1 MAYNSFA
8 TNDANA
14 VKYWSRRLEFET
26 AKALEISRLMGEG
39 EDSIIQVQSEL
50 TKDTGDKVTFDL
62 LMQLT
67 GDGFT
72 ENETME
78 GSEESFTFYPD
89 SLLINELH
97 NSVRFPARA
106 NINQQRVP
114 WNLRDKAKTALRE
127 WFKVRYTKSFF
138 NQVCGNTVTGLST
151 KYLGNNAA
159 IAPTSGR
166 IIRPA
171 SAAADETMTSDT
183 YKFDLRMLNYA
194 KEVAETADPMIRPID
209 VDGEACYVVYLDP
222 RQITDL
228 QTNAGSGQ
236 WLEIMMAIQNGF
248 GKDSDI
254 VTGAIGKYNGMI
266 LRKAPDNALPNGV
279 NSSTFAAVSNTR
291 RAVLLG
297 AQAAVAAWSS
307 GGGPSR
313 YSWAEEG
320 FDYGRQGGIGAGTI
334 YGMKK
339 TVYNS
344 VDYGTVVISTY
355 APDHTTTP

>member
-14 VKYWSRRLEFET
+14 VKYWSRRLEVET

-138 NQVCGNTVTGLST
+138 NQVCGNTVTGLSDAGAHVNFICDMSIPT
-151 KYLGNNAA
+151 FNLTHWARDRSRGEAA
-159 IAPTSGR
+159 IGLARADAHRLPFGDGR
-166 IIRPA
+166 FDACQSERVAQSLPVAIT
-171 SAAADETMTSDT
+171 SAALS
-183 YKFDLRMLNYA
+183 
-194 KEVAETADPMIRPID
+194 VP
-209 VDGEACYVVYLDP
+209 
-222 RQITDL
+222 
-228 QTNAGSGQ
+228 
-236 WLEIMMAIQNGF
+236 
-248 GKDSDI
+248 
-254 VTGAIGKYNGMI
+254 GA
-266 LRKAPDNALPNGV
+266 R
-279 NSSTFAAVSNTR
+279 
-291 RAVLLG
+291 
-297 AQAAVAAWSS
+297 
-307 GGGPSR
+307 
-313 YSWAEEG
+313 
-320 FDYGRQGGIGAGTI
+320 
-334 YGMKK
+334 
-339 TVYNS
+339 
-344 VDYGTVVISTY
+344 
-355 APDHTTTP
+355 